1 MQILQLAGALLAI
14 LIMVLALYSTTTGRW
29 FPIRAV
35 RPPARA
41 SPFSIRLHGVSG
53 LLLGAALLLQL
64 AAPEPK
70 KVWVLLVMLLFLGV
84 AVINTV
90 WSLRHLGN

>member
-14 LIMVLALYSTTTGRW
+14 LIMVFGLYSAATGRW

-35 RPPARA
+35 KPPARA
-41 SPFSIRLHGVSG
+41 SPFSMRLRGISG

-64 AAPEPK
+64 AVPEPK
-70 KVWVLLVMLLFLGV
+70 KVWVPFVILLFLGV
-84 AVINTV
+84 AVMNIV
-90 WSLRHLGN
+90 WSVRHLE